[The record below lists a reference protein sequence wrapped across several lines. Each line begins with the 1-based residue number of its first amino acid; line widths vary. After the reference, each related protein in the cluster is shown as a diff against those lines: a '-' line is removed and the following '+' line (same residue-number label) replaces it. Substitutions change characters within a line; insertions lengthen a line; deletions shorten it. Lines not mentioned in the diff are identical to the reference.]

1 MALDGS
7 LVLCVQYAVF
17 RLDLIQRLHIR
28 GWVDWSDVRFS
39 AWMSALH
46 QWVDGSCDHWLEV
59 VVLVDETRENC

>member
-1 MALDGS
+1 MALEGS

-28 GWVDWSDVRFS
+28 CWVDWSDVRFS

-46 QWVDGSCDHWLEV
+46 QRVDGSCGHWLEV
-59 VVLVDETRENC
+59 VVLVDLTRENC